1 MQLQNSEK
9 ALVLQGFCEV
19 RETALCS
26 RKKGP
31 IALIGDTSEF
41 DAGAPG
47 EHLGGHLADGARHK
61 AIVDLA
67 GIGLGVGN

>member
-19 RETALCS
+19 RNS
-26 RKKGP
+26 VVQSQKGP